1 MSART
6 MQKGGSGIGLFIFL
20 AILAYGIFVGIQ
32 YVPQYIEF
40 NAVRAILNDLV
51 EKNKTE
57 RLETMGEVQGAIDNQ
72 LYVNQMS
79 GLKDRF
85 EVTQDRG
92 DFVIKVRYER
102 ELDLL
107 FETKAMKYEKS
118 VTLK

>member
-1 MSART
+1 MSAYNR
-6 MQKGGSGIGLFIFL
+6 QKGGSGIGLIIFL
-20 AILAYGIFVGIQ
+20 AILAYGVFVGIQ

-57 RLETMGEVQGAIDNQ
+57 RLDTMGAVQGAIGNQ

-79 GLKDRF
+79 ALKDSF
-85 EVTQDRG
+85 NITQDR
-92 DFVIKVRYER
+92 DAFVITVGYER

-107 FETKAMKYEKS
+107 FETKVMKYEKS